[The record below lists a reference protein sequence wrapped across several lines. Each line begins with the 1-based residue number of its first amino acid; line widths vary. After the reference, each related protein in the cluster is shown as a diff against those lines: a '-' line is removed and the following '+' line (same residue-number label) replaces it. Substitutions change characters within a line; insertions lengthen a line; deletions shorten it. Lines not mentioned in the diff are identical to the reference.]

1 MKRPTPHITFFADK
15 YIGKP
20 YSYIKA
26 FSTELINEIVNNE
39 DGVKMPL
46 GLGVLQVIGK
56 NSRSFDY
63 KNSIKYD
70 KKIHHNNS
78 ETDGWKFTVSLH
90 RVFIDKKA
98 KYKSKCKTFSF
109 NFVKFKPFDLLKLK
123 LRDKIKEGKWIY
135 YYKKYIK

>member
-63 KNSIKYD
+63 KNSIKHE
-70 KKIHHNNS
+70 K
-78 ETDGWKFTVSLH
+78 KFTTIILKQMGGNLLFLCIEFLLIKKLNINQSVKHFLLILLSLN
-90 RVFIDKKA
+90 R
-98 KYKSKCKTFSF
+98 S
-109 NFVKFKPFDLLKLK
+109 
-123 LRDKIKEGKWIY
+123 IY
-135 YYKKYIK
+135 